1 MADELR
7 TSSYVQYRMSSGLNS
22 EARKIGT
29 YHNFAFDRVI
39 IPDSVVIAKR
49 QSVSFNKV

>member
-1 MADELR
+1 
-7 TSSYVQYRMSSGLNS
+7 MSSGLNS